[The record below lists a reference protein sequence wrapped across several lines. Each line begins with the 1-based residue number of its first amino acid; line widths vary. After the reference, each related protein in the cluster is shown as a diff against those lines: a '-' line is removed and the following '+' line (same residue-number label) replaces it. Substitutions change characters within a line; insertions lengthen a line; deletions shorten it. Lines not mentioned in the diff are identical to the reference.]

1 MDPKNRFFH
10 VFTFL
15 DVVGGVPLVAVD
27 APTFAEA
34 VEMVR
39 ELDQIMCPEDI
50 PTVDRQDCAH
60 IVHPTMS
67 VEVRTDPGS
76 RRETIVVWHLDREE
90 DQIIRRRE
98 DGVLCW
104 VGWDGTMTVV
114 Q

>member
-1 MDPKNRFFH
+1 MKPKNRFFH
-10 VFTFL
+10 VITFL

-34 VEMVR
+34 VEMLR
-39 ELDQIMCPEDI
+39 ELDQIMCPDEV

-67 VEVRTDPGS
+67 VELRLGSLPQTD
-76 RRETIVVWHLDREE
+76 TIAVWHLDSEE

-114 Q
+114 R